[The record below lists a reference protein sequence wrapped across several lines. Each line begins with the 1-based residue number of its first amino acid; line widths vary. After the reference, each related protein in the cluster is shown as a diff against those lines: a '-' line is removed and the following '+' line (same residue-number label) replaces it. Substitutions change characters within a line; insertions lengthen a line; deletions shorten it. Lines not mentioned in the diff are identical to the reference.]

1 MTPIARRLPQ
11 SIRIGIVAVVSLFVS
26 IGAVLTTP
34 RPVLACSCV
43 GFTSW
48 KEAVTPETVVFAGK
62 VGIRDVR
69 GVPVQVTQWFQGKG
83 AAPLVWLA
91 AESFNG
97 NAGVSSS
104 CGVNAPPAGSS
115 WLWVAYPTGNGD
127 LGTSVCSPAGDL
139 GTSDGQ
145 TMLKEA
151 IAAYGGDLPDPQ
163 GSTPAETEPAAPA
176 PRPADVARDEASV
189 TILGVLLLGSL
200 ALFGGIVL
208 IARRSGRRGPG

>member
-1 MTPIARRLPQ
+1 MTSIAQRLPQ
-11 SIRIGIVAVVSLFVS
+11 SIRIGIVAVASLFVS
-26 IGAVLTTP
+26 VGAVLTTP
-34 RPVLACSCV
+34 RPVLACSCA

-48 KEAVTPETVVFAGK
+48 IKTVTPETAVFAGNT
-62 VGIRDVR
+62 GIRDER
-69 GVPVQVTQWFQGKG
+69 GVPVQVTHWFHGKG

-115 WLWVAYPTGNGD
+115 WLWVAYPAGNGD

-139 GTSDGQ
+139 GTSEGQ

-151 IAAYGGDLPDPQ
+151 VAAYGGDVPDPQ
-163 GSTPAETEPAAPA
+163 SSTPAETAPAAPA
-176 PRPADVARDEASV
+176 PSPADVARDQASV
-189 TILGVLLLGSL
+189 AILGALLLGSL

-208 IARRSGRRGPG
+208 IARRSGRHGPG